1 MTSNFL
7 GEVRMTIPPT
17 SILSASQLMEREGL
31 ELHKSMNFRDKGAL
45 VSVFLVLPREDG
57 VYKDEWRESE
67 NVLVLE
73 GHDSLGAEGGG
84 KDADQILMYASGV
97 VTENGKFFKVAEAFR
112 DGARDSALEVQ
123 VYEKLDSGVWFD
135 KGMFDLV
142 GAERAKDEGRTVF
155 KFHLQPWGEYKGGA
169 NTLRAERMIPAGVK
183 AEVWVREGGRCGEC
197 GSESALRF
205 MSEEGAD
212 IRLLCMNCRG
222 EAGGLLG

>member
-1 MTSNFL
+1 MSNFL

-17 SILSASQLMEREGL
+17 SILSAVQLIEREGL

-45 VSVFLVLPREDG
+45 VSVVLVLPRGDG

-84 KDADQILMYASGV
+84 KDADQMLMYASGV

-112 DGARDSALEVQ
+112 DGVRESALEVH
-123 VYEKLDSGVWFD
+123 VYEKLDTGAWFD
-135 KGMFDLV
+135 KGMFDLINT
-142 GAERAKDEGRTVF
+142 ERVTERGRVVF
-155 KFHLQPWGEYKGGA
+155 AFHFRPWGSHESGK
-169 NTLRAERMIPAGVK
+169 NTLRAEQLIPAGVK
-183 AEVWVREGGRCGEC
+183 AEVWAREGGRCGEC

-205 MSEEGAD
+205 MSEGEGD
-212 IRLLCMNCRG
+212 IKLLCMNCRG
-222 EAGGLLG
+222 GGGGLLG